1 MEPVFRNF
9 YLRDGRQIILHLKC
23 DNSRFP
29 NDAAVTD
36 LFESLNRAGKLL
48 HLPHHCC
55 TNRTL
60 TIGEFTLRI
69 WRDTYVAK
77 VPWTGATTP
86 DANAREAEL
95 YQYVTVAGDEG
106 DANDNNEIWIETFA
120 FDTYEKAVELAQLAA
135 AIGSADDLLGVQFIP
150 PDLHAACTRLMELP
164 KNIAL
169 HQTETNTKC

>member
-9 YLRDGRQIILHLKC
+9 YFRDGRQIIVHLKC
-23 DNSRFP
+23 DNTRFP
-29 NDAAVTD
+29 NDAAVAD
-36 LFESLNRAGKLL
+36 LFESLNRAGKFRRP
-48 HLPHHCC
+48 PHHCC

-60 TIGEFTLRI
+60 TIGEFTLHI

-135 AIGSADDLLGVQFIP
+135 AIVGSNVAFGVRLAP
-150 PDLHAACTRLMELP
+150 PALHAACTRLMKLP

-169 HQTETNTKC
+169 H